1 MNSQVLTDNLHNQ
14 YLAQI
19 ESKTVAFPLVNM
31 TLQPGLLEQWD
42 TTIVKYMNNID
53 LDTAASSGE
62 IIPTTDWV
70 ELSDTLVVDQVKN
83 KNFKIKDIERIRGN
97 LDEQMKLT
105 ELIVNASARNLDKYA
120 LATAVAGAGTVLN
133 SGIPATLDVNN
144 IIDEIEAMRVTLDEA
159 GLEADNEQYLFVDA
173 KRASLLRKSKIYD
186 NTERGL
192 TVRQKAFIGEYAGFM
207 IYQSNHIPTADAGV
221 NTYMVAMDTNSVHG
235 AEQMN
240 KFKVTTGQASMSDN
254 ILYENVYGMNVLG
267 LNSARIVANK
277 ITVA

>member
-1 MNSQVLTDNLHNQ
+1 MNTQVLTDNLHNQ

-31 TLQPGLLEQWD
+31 ALQPGLLEQGD

-133 SGIPATLDVNN
+133 SGTPVTLDVNTV
-144 IIDEIEAMRVTLDEA
+144 IDEIEAMRVTLDEA

>member
-1 MNSQVLTDNLHNQ
+1 MNTQVLTDNLHNQ

-31 TLQPGLLEQWD
+31 DLQPGLLEQGD

-133 SGIPATLDVNN
+133 SGTPVTLDVNTV
-144 IIDEIEAMRVTLDEA
+144 IDEIEAMRVTLDEA